1 MLNIYTAN
9 AGGLGAPSK
18 IKTVT
23 TLVPPPTGAT
33 LSIIGSNAVRIDWQS
48 VDKVLLYGVFV
59 YKNDNLS
66 STPEILKTPD
76 TFVVINRLMPCT
88 NYLFGL
94 RSANNFLIFGE
105 ESYVTYRTGSVDP
118 VSAIQANYSC
128 IDGFATVTWNPSSGA
143 TSYRASATTQN
154 GTAALSCTTKTTGCQ
169 IMGLKCGAKYTVHVF
184 ALAGS
189 CESTAEAT
197 AVFQTVPCAPINL
210 DIYRD
215 CYSNVVFFYWDPT
228 PNTDFYSATALGS
241 DGAVMECRTTDTSC
255 FFTDLNC
262 GMGYM
267 FRVSSMKGKCSS
279 AYSAPVR
286 ARTAPCEPN
295 NMKTVVDCQSDVLIS
310 SWDTAAGA
318 LSYTVEAA
326 GNTGKRYNCSSFSNS
341 CAMPGIRCG
350 ESLSVWIIASDDE
363 CASAKALG
371 EVVETVPCTPTNVTA
386 NAGCRTDSL
395 SVSWSYSSG
404 ALMYFATVEGSDG
417 TQHAC
422 VARDTHCQIT
432 ALECGQSYTV
442 YVTATNLKC
451 NSSQSSRVTVQT
463 APCAPVVTEVFLE
476 CSASLVLVMWNQS
489 PGAES
494 YTATLQSNDGSNLTC
509 NTTFTSCMIPD
520 LKCGVHYMVTVKSH
534 DGTCTSPESESI
546 QMTSV
551 PCIPENIKTHT
562 DCETGIV
569 KVLWDP
575 SAGAEMHSAIVEADD
590 GIWKYC
596 NSTDTSC
603 DIGGLQCGQSYTVLV
618 MSSNGTCH
626 SQPSQREIV
635 QEVPCIPQHVA
646 AQFSCNDSSAAVT
659 WGRCKGAKYYT
670 ATVLGEN
677 GQSTQ
682 CNSTETMCNT
692 PDLQCGHKYTVTV
705 TASGDTCTSKQSSVY
720 NIQTAPC
727 PPLNVE
733 GRIDCL
739 TNIASISWDPS
750 RYAKAYTATA
760 VGNDGHRASCNV
772 TDTNCNMMDLQCGQR
787 YTFTVIT
794 WDGNCISEQSQAYE
808 QETAPCV
815 PQHVESHLDCNTNIA
830 VVYWDQSTGS
840 DSYISTVW
848 ETNEAAQTCNT
859 TDTNCNV
866 INLQCGRQYTITVR
880 GVSETCSSPD
890 SIASILETAP
900 CAPSN
905 VNGDLDCETNT
916 VHVSW
921 KRSSRATSY
930 TATVTGRNHF
940 TESCST
946 GNLTCSVGSLQCA
959 EQYTITVLAENGD
972 CSSPQSSSAS
982 VKTAPCDPQNIVA
995 RLDCI
1000 TSIAIVYWDPSPGA
1014 ESYTV
1019 MADGSNDHVVSCNTP
1034 DTTCQLNELGCGQ
1047 LYNVT
1052 VLAQDSKCS
1061 STPINSASIQ
1071 TAPCA
1076 PTITKGR
1083 VDCESNTASVLW
1095 VQRNT
1100 AVSYTLTARG
1110 ANGHQLSCSGTNT
1123 TCNLN
1128 GMQCGQTYT
1137 AYATAQGGQCE
1148 SAMSTGYNIDAVP
1161 CAPTHVEAHLDC
1173 GAHTASVSW
1182 AHSKGAVSYTA
1193 TAKASSGRPFSCN
1206 STGTTCNI
1214 TSLLCGQKYT
1224 VTVTGLDNNCNSVRS
1239 NATEIETAPCPPQN
1253 VNANLDCASNN
1264 ASVSWRASQG
1274 AMSYRVTA
1282 VREDGKTEAACS
1294 TQSNNCDVSNL
1305 QCGLKYD
1312 ITVTP
1317 LGQKC
1322 TGFQSAAFQLASRP
1336 CPPANVSTTL
1346 DCRTNIGSV
1355 SWKHELGAEL
1365 FIATATEKDGHTHTC
1380 NTSHSTCHFTDL
1392 HCGNTY
1398 TVTVVA
1404 VLGDCNSSGSIG
1416 HEIKTAP
1423 CTPKNV
1429 VGYLFCDANI
1439 ISVTWDQS
1447 KGAKS
1452 YILTEGQDG
1461 HTSNYTTFDT
1471 SYHITRLPCG
1481 RDYTFRITALD
1492 EVCSSHMSA
1501 TLSQETV
1508 PCPPQKIEAQVDC
1521 GSNLGTVTWEQGE
1534 EALSYTAIAK
1544 GHHGHSTSC
1553 STNQTSCG
1561 VKLDCGL
1568 MYTIT
1573 VVSAG
1578 KTCNSSID
1586 SSLQIESA
1594 PCLPQN
1600 VDAKLDCDAN
1610 ILSVNW
1616 NKSVGAESYT
1626 AMAIGSNGFTPS
1638 CNTTNTACTITN
1650 LECGQTYSIA
1660 VTSSTVNCSIF
1671 KGSDYK
1677 IQSAPCTPENPIVNL
1692 NCATNIAS
1700 VSWDQSRAAQLY
1712 SVKALAGNGE
1722 TASCNTS
1729 DTTCHLT
1736 GLNCGQKYTVNVL
1749 GMTGTC
1755 KSLTSS
1761 DLDLYTAPCA
1771 PRNVEARID
1780 CGSSIA
1786 VVSWDQAEGATSYTA
1801 TAEGYQGHQ
1810 VSCTT
1815 RDTTCSM
1822 MEMQCGQKYSIIV
1835 VASDDNCNSQESIP
1849 IRVNTGPCNPTNLRA
1864 SLDCDTNTVSVSWN
1878 GANGTQAYIA
1888 TAESFA
1894 IGHVASCNTTDTT
1907 CDISALV
1914 CGLIYTVK
1922 VLGLG
1927 SRCNSSQGSWIRIN
1941 TAPCKP
1947 PQVEVHSEC
1956 ASDKAAVSWE
1966 RSDGADLYMAVAEWE
1981 NREMLSCHTSAT
1993 ACEISSLQCGRE
2005 YNVSVTALH
2014 GDCIGGQSTVYTIQ
2028 TAPCV
2033 PYYVEAHLECENDT
2047 ASIAWES
2054 SEGATSYTA
2063 IAQSSDGHIHPCNT
2077 SDTSCTLP
2085 SLKCGHTYNITVTA
2099 FDGTCNS
2106 SPSISLEMKTAPC
2119 PPAEVITRLDC
2130 VTNIAS
2136 ISWNRSNQAEAYLAK
2151 AEENGGHLSFCNSSE
2166 TSCNITDLQCGK
2178 EYTVTVKAANNDCSG
2193 AESSEY
2199 KMQTAPCVPP
2209 LAEVQVDCLGDI
2221 AWVTWGQADGAERY
2235 IATAEDTFGDK
2246 FQCQSNDTSCEISG
2260 LKCGQQYTFTVKAL
2274 DERCYSGHSA
2284 TLKSETAPCTPQD
2297 VNSVL
2302 HCSNNIVVV
2311 SWGHSDGAVNYT
2323 ATVEGADGNTTCCT
2337 TSETTCEISDLQ
2349 CGEIYVVTVIS
2360 EGLSCNST
2368 QSAESVFK
2376 TVPCTPQNIDA
2387 SLDCGSNIAIVRW
2400 DSSNGAQSYAVQ
2412 ATGEDGHTTAC
2423 GSSDTS
2429 CNLLDL
2435 HCGQTYS
2442 FSVTAQDIMCTSK
2455 TSPVAEIITVP
2466 CTPESI
2472 ETELDCGT
2480 NVVSVSW
2487 NQSAGAKSYMVTA
2500 EGSHG
2505 HKVLC
2510 NTTDT
2515 QCDLTGLNCGQN
2527 YHMTLAASDYVCTS
2541 PQSSV
2546 IETKT
2551 VPCMP
2556 EDIEAFVDCFS
2567 GTATVSWYFSTGAD
2581 SYIATAHAS
2590 NGHMASC
2597 NTSHTNCIISDLL
2610 CGQLYYINVLALDQ
2624 TCNSSGILTNYL
2636 KTEPCIPDHV
2646 QAEYSTSVALVSWDP
2661 SDGADSY
2668 TVTAQS
2674 SQGELSSCNTTGTSC
2689 TVTDLHCGLDY
2700 NISITSC
2707 NDVCNDTA
2715 ISAVIELETEPCVPQ
2730 FVTTSIDCETGIVS
2744 VSWEES
2750 SSAESYLVTVDE
2762 GNAPRNA
2769 CLTIDTTC
2777 EISDLLCGHEYT
2789 ASVTAFNDESKSLHS
2804 ASVLMSTAPCIPD
2817 YIDAVMDCDNN
2828 TAWVSWELSDGAES
2842 YIVHAEGT
2850 DGHVTL
2856 CNTTDTACNLTAL
2869 HCGQVYNLSLA
2880 VLSEQCHII
2889 HSTAVSITT
2898 MPCAPDHVNAE
2909 LDCDSDSVLV
2919 SWKQSEGIDAYIAT
2933 ATTHTGY
2940 NAECNSTGLAC
2951 NINGLQCGQSYYIRV
2966 TALNDGC
2973 SSETSSSVE
2982 VQTAPCRP
2990 ESLEAHVACDS
3001 EIVSV
3006 VWEESS
3012 GASSYIVTAV
3022 GGLGHVT
3029 DFNTNDTAFIFLDL
3043 YCGQTYNITVVA
3055 QDERC
3060 NSLASTTVEIQTV
3073 PCIPQDVA
3081 ANPGCEVSSGLVT
3094 WTESD
3099 GAVSYTAVARG
3110 IDGHIH
3116 VCNTTN
3122 TACDWTDLHCGEVY
3136 TVYVIAED
3144 ENCNSSVSNTT
3155 TIYTAP
3161 CIPQNLVS
3169 NIHCFY
3175 NTTSVTWDGS
3185 KGAELYLV
3193 TAEGRDGHTAQCN
3206 TNDTHCDFDQLHC
3219 GHVYTITAFA
3229 LSSGCRSPM
3238 STPIEIK
3245 TGPCI
3250 PGAVTALPRCLPDSV
3265 EVFWRASDGA
3275 QLYTATAETADGVRQ
3290 SCSSAQSSC
3299 LISDL
3304 QCGELY
3310 FVQVIASDDQC
3321 NSTESFYITHQ
3332 TAPCTPQNVT
3342 VELDCE
3348 ENGAL
3353 VSWDHS
3359 DGAVS
3364 YTVRAD
3370 SSSSTLSSCS
3380 AHDTQCYLTDL
3391 TCGLQYTVH
3400 VVAINDSCSSQPSA
3414 PTNIQAAPCTPQIT
3428 GACLDCFTNTVLMQ
3442 WTYSEGATK
3451 YIATAESKDKDT
3463 ALCNSTHTSCE
3474 ILDLECGQL
3483 YSVTVVA
3490 LNDRC
3495 NSSQSI
3501 SQDIESV
3508 PCVPQ
3513 SVDAELDCTSNT
3525 ALVLWEPSSGAES
3538 YIVNA
3543 VSTDGHIASCNT
3555 SETICQVTDLMCGN
3569 TYNISVTA
3577 INQQC
3582 NVSHSTQAEIQ
3593 SVPCIPQYVDAHV
3606 DCETGIVSVSWEDSQ
3621 GAVSYT
3627 ATAQGSGGYSSSCN
3641 TTDTTCELSDLLCGH
3656 GYSLSVT
3663 AADDTCTSI
3672 ESSSRSFNTVPC
3684 VPQHVSA
3691 QLECANNTAS
3701 VSWEP
3706 SEGADYY
3713 GVMAIGVDG
3722 HITLCNTSLTSCE
3735 LEDLHCGQMYN
3746 FTVTVLDGECDSIQT
3761 SSDLQA
3767 APCPPKNV
3775 RTSLQCDSNTVS
3787 VSWEQSAGAVS
3798 YSVIGQASDG
3808 HIASCN
3814 STETFCDLAELHCGQ
3829 TYSVSVIALDD
3840 TCNSIQSMSAEFKTG
3855 PCPPQHLG
3863 INMHCDSGIMS
3874 VSWDAVPSAN
3884 SYTAQAAASDGNVV
3898 SCDTG
3903 DTNCFMTGLLCGM
3916 TYTVTVTSFNG
3927 ECLSTPSEAFAISS
3941 APCTPQNLNGYLD
3954 CVTNAAWVEWDPSK
3968 GAERYTVTAVS
3979 LTGLQSSCTTANTTC
3994 HVPDLQCGVKYSL
4007 TVTAFNKD
4015 CTSLESNTIYIETA
4029 PCTLQNLT
4037 AETQCNSNILKV
4049 MWDHTESTRVYIVT
4063 AEGSDGNMHSCNS
4076 SEASCDLTNVHCG
4089 VTYTIIV
4096 ASSSDKCSSQRS
4108 PPYKI
4113 QTAPC
4118 APQEITVSPDC
4129 DSHAVTVHWSP
4140 SFGTESYLLTAT
4152 GSNGSKELCNSSH
4165 PNCTLQDLQCGQL
4178 YTVSVTA
4185 GAETCRS
4192 HASKEI
4198 TFSTV
4203 PCVPDHL
4210 TVQMQCA
4217 TNSALLSWD
4226 QSNRTLE
4233 YFASAIASDGEKLSC
4248 SSQEPGCTIDGL
4260 TCGTIYNF
4268 TVTASNGVC
4277 NSSFGVPV
4285 IAGAVP
4291 CPPGSVALSLLLL
4304 VDAVQE
4310 AKVGWS
4316 AVQCVGVE
4324 YSVEMHGLIEDDPH
4338 AQFLLTSYWT
4348 TATYFFIPVPCSS
4361 TYNVTVTSRNS
4372 AGIGYP
4378 SPPVQGL
4385 AVPCPPRGV
4394 TFYTEGTL
4402 WVISWNASVH
4412 ATEYVVYSSKAQRTE
4427 LCRTSHFSC
4436 TVPKKQNDT
4445 IEVTAV
4451 NSAGESEPSMEIL
4464 VQDTHLKRKR
4474 RDLTEDEGDL
4484 LAPEVHVV
4492 NVTGDTLHVEWTPVE
4507 GATYYVLIIKVTEAK
4522 PFKPLVQSVQ
4532 GSSAKV
4538 TGLLPLTQYSIRVSA
4553 KDYSRSSQYSDPVL
4567 FTTDYTSPF
4576 PTLAQL

>member
-1 MLNIYTAN
+1 
-9 AGGLGAPSK
+9 
-18 IKTVT
+18 
-23 TLVPPPTGAT
+23 
-33 LSIIGSNAVRIDWQS
+33 
-48 VDKVLLYGVFV
+48 
-59 YKNDNLS
+59 
-66 STPEILKTPD
+66 
-76 TFVVINRLMPCT
+76 
-88 NYLFGL
+88 
-94 RSANNFLIFGE
+94 
-105 ESYVTYRTGSVDP
+105 
-118 VSAIQANYSC
+118 
-128 IDGFATVTWNPSSGA
+128 
-143 TSYRASATTQN
+143 
-154 GTAALSCTTKTTGCQ
+154 
-169 IMGLKCGAKYTVHVF
+169 MGLKCGAKYTVHVF

-267 FRVSSMKGKCSS
+267 FRVSSVKGECSS
-279 AYSAPVR
+279 ANSAPVR

-295 NMKTVVDCQSDVLIS
+295 NMKTVADCQSDVLIS

-326 GNTGKRYNCSSFSNS
+326 GNTGKRYNCSAFSNS

-363 CASAKALG
+363 CASAKALS

-386 NAGCRTDSL
+386 NAGCSTDSL

-404 ALMYFATVEGSDG
+404 ALMYFATAEGSDG
-417 TQHAC
+417 TQQAC

-451 NSSQSSRVTVQT
+451 NSSRSSRVTVQT
-463 APCAPVVTEVFLE
+463 VVNEAFLE

-489 PGAES
+489 PGAKS

-509 NTTFTSCMIPD
+509 NTTLTSCIIPD
-520 LKCGVHYMVTVKSH
+520 LKCGVHYMVTVNSH
-534 DGTCTSPESESI
+534 DGTCASPKSESI

-575 SAGAEMHSAIVEADD
+575 SVGAEMHSAIVEAED

-603 DIGGLQCGQSYTVLV
+603 DIGGLQC
-618 MSSNGTCH
+618 
-626 SQPSQREIV
+626 
-635 QEVPCIPQHVA
+635 VPCIPQNVA

-670 ATVLGEN
+670 ATLLGEN
-677 GQSTQ
+677 GQRAQ

-692 PDLQCGHKYTVTV
+692 PDLQCSHKYTVTV

-760 VGNDGHRASCNV
+760 VGKDGHRASCNV
-772 TDTNCNMMDLQCGQR
+772 TNTNCNMMDLQCGQR

-815 PQHVESHLDCNTNIA
+815 PQHVETHLDCNTNIA

-848 ETNEAAQTCNT
+848 ETNEAAHTCNT

-866 INLQCGRQYTITVR
+866 MDLQCGRQYTITVR

-930 TATVTGRNHF
+930 TATVMGRNHF

-959 EQYTITVLAENGD
+959 EQYTITVLAENGE

-1019 MADGSNDHVVSCNTP
+1019 MADGSNDHVVSCKTP
-1034 DTTCQLNELGCGQ
+1034 DTTCQLKELGCGQ

-1052 VLAQDSKCS
+1052 VLAQDSKCN

-1071 TAPCA
+1071 TAPC
-1076 PTITKGR
+1076 P
-1083 VDCESNTASVLW
+1083 L
-1095 VQRNT
+1095 
-1100 AVSYTLTARG
+1100 
-1110 ANGHQLSCSGTNT
+1110 
-1123 TCNLN
+1123 
-1128 GMQCGQTYT
+1128 
-1137 AYATAQGGQCE
+1137 
-1148 SAMSTGYNIDAVP
+1148 
-1161 CAPTHVEAHLDC
+1161 
-1173 GAHTASVSW
+1173 
-1182 AHSKGAVSYTA
+1182 
-1193 TAKASSGRPFSCN
+1193 
-1206 STGTTCNI
+1206 
-1214 TSLLCGQKYT
+1214 
-1224 VTVTGLDNNCNSVRS
+1224 
-1239 NATEIETAPCPPQN
+1239 QN

-1264 ASVSWRASQG
+1264 ASVSWSASQG
-1274 AMSYRVTA
+1274 AVSYRVTA
-1282 VREDGKTEAACS
+1282 VREDGQTEAACS

-1365 FIATATEKDGHTHTC
+1365 FIATASEKDGHTHTC

-1481 RDYTFRITALD
+1481 QDYTFRITALD
-1492 EVCSSHMSA
+1492 EICSSHMSA
-1501 TLSQETV
+1501 TLSQ
-1508 PCPPQKIEAQVDC
+1508 K
-1521 GSNLGTVTWEQGE
+1521 
-1534 EALSYTAIAK
+1534 
-1544 GHHGHSTSC
+1544 
-1553 STNQTSCG
+1553 
-1561 VKLDCGL
+1561 
-1568 MYTIT
+1568 
-1573 VVSAG
+1573 
-1578 KTCNSSID
+1578 
-1586 SSLQIESA
+1586 
-1594 PCLPQN
+1594 
-1600 VDAKLDCDAN
+1600 
-1610 ILSVNW
+1610 
-1616 NKSVGAESYT
+1616 
-1626 AMAIGSNGFTPS
+1626 
-1638 CNTTNTACTITN
+1638 
-1650 LECGQTYSIA
+1650 
-1660 VTSSTVNCSIF
+1660 
-1671 KGSDYK
+1671 
-1677 IQSAPCTPENPIVNL
+1677 
-1692 NCATNIAS
+1692 
-1700 VSWDQSRAAQLY
+1700 
-1712 SVKALAGNGE
+1712 
-1722 TASCNTS
+1722 
-1729 DTTCHLT
+1729 
-1736 GLNCGQKYTVNVL
+1736 
-1749 GMTGTC
+1749 
-1755 KSLTSS
+1755 
-1761 DLDLYTAPCA
+1761 
-1771 PRNVEARID
+1771 
-1780 CGSSIA
+1780 
-1786 VVSWDQAEGATSYTA
+1786 
-1801 TAEGYQGHQ
+1801 
-1810 VSCTT
+1810 
-1815 RDTTCSM
+1815 
-1822 MEMQCGQKYSIIV
+1822 
-1835 VASDDNCNSQESIP
+1835 
-1849 IRVNTGPCNPTNLRA
+1849 
-1864 SLDCDTNTVSVSWN
+1864 
-1878 GANGTQAYIA
+1878 
-1888 TAESFA
+1888 
-1894 IGHVASCNTTDTT
+1894 
-1907 CDISALV
+1907 
-1914 CGLIYTVK
+1914 
-1922 VLGLG
+1922 
-1927 SRCNSSQGSWIRIN
+1927 

-1947 PQVEVHSEC
+1947 LQVEVHSEC
-1956 ASDKAAVSWE
+1956 GSDKAAVSWE
-1966 RSDGADLYMAVAEWE
+1966 RSDGADVYMAVAEWE
-1981 NREMLSCHTSAT
+1981 NREMLSCQTSAT

-2028 TAPCV
+2028 TAPC
-2033 PYYVEAHLECENDT
+2033 
-2047 ASIAWES
+2047 
-2054 SEGATSYTA
+2054 
-2063 IAQSSDGHIHPCNT
+2063 
-2077 SDTSCTLP
+2077 
-2085 SLKCGHTYNITVTA
+2085 
-2099 FDGTCNS
+2099 
-2106 SPSISLEMKTAPC
+2106 

-2136 ISWNRSNQAEAYLAK
+2136 ISWNRSDQAEAYLAK
-2151 AEENGGHLSFCNSSE
+2151 AEEN
-2166 TSCNITDLQCGK
+2166 
-2178 EYTVTVKAANNDCSG
+2178 
-2193 AESSEY
+2193 
-2199 KMQTAPCVPP
+2199 APCVPP

-2246 FQCQSNDTSCEISG
+2246 FLCQSNDTSCEISG
-2260 LKCGQQYTFTVKAL
+2260 LKCGQQYTFTVKTL

-2376 TVPCTPQNIDA
+2376 TVPCTPQNLDA

-2400 DSSNGAQSYAVQ
+2400 DSSNGAQRYAVQ

-2466 CTPESI
+2466 C
-2472 ETELDCGT
+2472 
-2480 NVVSVSW
+2480 
-2487 NQSAGAKSYMVTA
+2487 
-2500 EGSHG
+2500 
-2505 HKVLC
+2505 
-2510 NTTDT
+2510 
-2515 QCDLTGLNCGQN
+2515 
-2527 YHMTLAASDYVCTS
+2527 
-2541 PQSSV
+2541 
-2546 IETKT
+2546 
-2551 VPCMP
+2551 MP

-2597 NTSHTNCIISDLL
+2597 NTIHTNCIISDLL

-2689 TVTDLHCGLDY
+2689 TVTDLNCGLDY

-2707 NDVCNDTA
+2707 NDICNNTA

-2730 FVTTSIDCETGIVS
+2730 FVTTSIDCETGVVS

-2750 SSAESYLVTVDE
+2750 NGAESYLVTVDE
-2762 GNAPRNA
+2762 RNAPRNA

-2777 EISDLLCGHEYT
+2777 EISDLMCGHEYT
-2789 ASVTAFNDESKSLHS
+2789 ASVTAFNDESKSVHS
-2804 ASVLMSTAPCIPD
+2804 TSVLMSTAPCIPD
-2817 YIDAVMDCDNN
+2817 CIDAVMDCVNN

-2966 TALNDGC
+2966 TALIDGC
-2973 SSETSSSVE
+2973 CSETSSSVE

-2990 ESLEAHVACDS
+2990 ESLEAHTACDS

-3012 GASSYIVTAV
+3012 GAASYIVTAV

-3029 DFNTNDTAFIFLDL
+3029 DFKTNDTAFTFLDL

-3060 NSLASTTVEIQTV
+3060 SSLASTTVEIQTV
-3073 PCIPQDVA
+3073 PCIPQDVT

-3099 GAVSYTAVARG
+3099 GAVSYTAVAQG

-3144 ENCNSSVSNTT
+3144 DNCNSSLSNTT

-3185 KGAELYLV
+3185 NGAELYLV

-3275 QLYTATAETADGVRQ
+3275 QLYSATAETADG
-3290 SCSSAQSSC
+3290 
-3299 LISDL
+3299 
-3304 QCGELY
+3304 
-3310 FVQVIASDDQC
+3310 
-3321 NSTESFYITHQ
+3321 
-3332 TAPCTPQNVT
+3332 NVT

-3428 GACLDCFTNTVLMQ
+3428 GAYLDCFTNTVLMQ

-3490 LNDRC
+3490 LNDCC

-3582 NVSHSTQAEIQ
+3582 NVSHSTPAEIQ
-3593 SVPCIPQYVDAHV
+3593 SVPCIPQYVGAHV
-3606 DCETGIVSVSWEDSQ
+3606 DCESGIVSVSWEDSQ

-3656 GYSLSVT
+3656 GYSLTVT

-3691 QLECANNTAS
+3691 QLECANNSAS

-3722 HITLCNTSLTSCE
+3722 HIALCNSSLTSCE

-3775 RTSLQCDSNTVS
+3775 RTSLQCDSNTAS

-3829 TYSVSVIALDD
+3829 TYSVSVIALDG

-3855 PCPPQHLG
+3855 PCPPQRLG

-3884 SYTAQAAASDGNVV
+3884 SYTAQAAASNGNVV

-3968 GAERYTVTAVS
+3968 GAEMYTVTAVS

-4049 MWDHTESTRVYIVT
+4049 MWDHTESTRVYIAT

-4185 GAETCRS
+4185 GDEICRS

-4210 TVQMQCA
+4210 TVQMHCA

-4291 CPPGSVALSLLLL
+4291 CPPESVALSLLLL

-4316 AVQCVGVE
+4316 AVQCSGVE
-4324 YSVEMHGLIEDDPH
+4324 YSVEMHGLIEDDPQ
-4338 AQFLLTSYWT
+4338 AQFILTSYWT

-4385 AVPCPPRGV
+4385 TVPCPPRGV

-4412 ATEYVVYSSKAQRTE
+4412 ATEYVVYSSKGQRTE

-4451 NSAGESEPSMEIL
+4451 NSAGESEPSVEIL

-4484 LAPEVHVV
+4484 LAPKVYVV

-4532 GSSAKV
+4532 RSNAKV

-4567 FTTDYTSPF
+4567 ITTDYTSPF
-4576 PTLAQL
+4576 PILAQL